1 MTEEIRMKYFFNNYH
16 YVLSALFIMIQ
27 QSNILVVGR
36 YSSKIQFTRGRLR
49 RNLEVVEMMGI
60 GSPSS
65 SSSSDD
71 DMVKAN
77 FVKFGQTINCST
89 EINLMADLDC
99 TGLTGGELYPHPY

>member
-1 MTEEIRMKYFFNNYH
+1 
-16 YVLSALFIMIQ
+16 MIQ

-36 YSSKIQFTRGRLR
+36 YSSKIQFTRGRR

-65 SSSSDD
+65 SSSSSSDD
-71 DMVKAN
+71 DMVKVN
-77 FVKFGQTINCST
+77 FVKPGQTIINCST

-99 TGLTGGELYPHPY
+99 TTGLTTIGRELYPHPY